1 MTFWRNIPVINVRF
15 CIFKSLLAPCRRQQV
30 ARTLEV
36 EPGIIVCLISDFN
49 VPQIQVTNDP
59 LQVPVSAGFALEVGR
74 AEERV
79 NNGRLAPEHKM
90 KNVNTAF
97 SAFFVRSADG

>member
-1 MTFWRNIPVINVRF
+1 MFVLAFLSRFWLPVAGN
-15 CIFKSLLAPCRRQQV
+15 KLLG
-30 ARTLEV
+30 LEV
-36 EPGIIVCLISDFN
+36 EPGIIVCLLSDFN
-49 VPQIQVTNDP
+49 VPQIQVINDP

-97 SAFFVRSADG
+97 SAFFVRSDDV

>member
-15 CIFKSLLAPCRRQQV
+15 GIFKSLLAPCRWQQV
-30 ARTLEV
+30 ARTRSRTWYH
-36 EPGIIVCLISDFN
+36 CLSTNFN

-79 NNGRLAPEHKM
+79 NNGRLAPEHKLKM
-90 KNVNTAF
+90 
-97 SAFFVRSADG
+97 